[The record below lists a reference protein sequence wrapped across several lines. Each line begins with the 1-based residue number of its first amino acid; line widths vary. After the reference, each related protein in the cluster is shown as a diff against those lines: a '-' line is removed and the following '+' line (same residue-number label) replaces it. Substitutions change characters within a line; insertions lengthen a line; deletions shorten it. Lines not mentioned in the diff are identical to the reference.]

1 MTRKEEASEIRQ
13 IIERVVEWSKC
24 HPGATLNELE
34 AQVQKAVLELRQ
46 KVMEATVEA
55 QETGLLK
62 QEHCPCGGRRVFQG
76 YQKRTLMTSLG
87 GIEIERAYYTCEK
100 CQADFYPLDEQLKE
114 QGKRSD
120 APERTPRIRSR
131 RFRTRRGR
139 P

>member
-1 MTRKEEASEIRQ
+1 MTHTEEVSEVRQ
-13 IIERVVEWSKC
+13 IIERVVEWSEH

-55 QETGLLK
+55 QETGLLT
-62 QEHCPCGGRRVFQG
+62 QEHCPCGGRWVFQG
-76 YQKRTLMTSLG
+76 YRKRTLMTSLG
-87 GIEIERAYYTCEK
+87 CIEIERAYYTCEK

-114 QGKRSD
+114 REKRSD
-120 APERTPRIRSR
+120 APKRTPRTRSR
-131 RFRTRRGR
+131 RLRTQRGR